1 LPEDTIVGSQSLK
14 KAGAI
19 VLSGAM
25 LLAACAVAA
34 GLSTTIAAQSVS
46 NQRPQVPKADR
57 PKADSEKK
65 DSGKTDDPAKDVQ
78 DAKDAAKEATDAAQQ
93 AKDAAQQAKGAAQEA
108 KDAAQ
113 QAKDAI
119 KAAGAKPASP
129 PVKVHLCID
138 KIVHHLIPRTKSY
151 AMYVAVSSGD
161 AEDDFWTQANPTGYI
176 EVRLALR
183 LEDVSLGDNCTFKV
197 FLDDEIAAVGANADD
212 RATATFK
219 ITRNGKKNFRYTSK
233 GPGHY
238 YTAADDNADHVTWHY
253 TVYWHVVED

>member
-1 LPEDTIVGSQSLK
+1 MLGESLK

-25 LLAACAVAA
+25 LLAAWAVAA

-46 NQRPQVPKADR
+46 NQRPQVPKGDR

-65 DSGKTDDPAKDVQ
+65 DSGKPDDPAKDVQ
-78 DAKDAAKEATDAAQQ
+78 DAKDAKDAAKQATDAAQQ
-93 AKDAAQQAKGAAQEA
+93 AKDAAQQAKAAAQEA

-113 QAKDAI
+113 QAKDATR
-119 KAAGAKPASP
+119 AAGTKPKTS
-129 PVKVHLCID
+129 PVKVNLCID
-138 KIVHHLIPRTKSY
+138 KIVHHLIPRAKPY
-151 AMYVAVSSGD
+151 AMYVAASSGD

-183 LEDVSLGDNCTFKV
+183 LEDVNLGDDLTFKV
-197 FLDDEIAAVGANADD
+197 FLDDDVAAVGANADD

-219 ITRNGKKNFRYTSK
+219 ITRNGKRNFRYTSK

-238 YTAADDNADHVTWHY
+238 YTAADDSADHVTWHY